1 MKQPEN
7 EAGRLLAAELAAE
20 QAGNAF
26 ANQSNRG
33 PDLRFISMSIVRL
46 LANADLTW
54 TDREECAMALTVT
67 YHAWQDLLKES
78 QGHAQAMATATTY
91 QS

>member
-1 MKQPEN
+1 MNPIPTKEEFMN
-7 EAGRLLAAELAAE
+7 SV
-20 QAGNAF
+20 
-26 ANQSNRG
+26 ANQSRSG

-54 TDREECAMALTVT
+54 VDREECAMALTVT
-67 YHAWQDLLKES
+67 HHAWQDLLKES
-78 QGHAQAMATATTY
+78 QGHAQAMATATAY